1 MYVYSKYFWRYFWQL
16 LEKFWRWICENG
28 KGKWKYFQKFS
39 DGGLNSEDADIPLR
53 KSYLPYKAIQNIIYN
68 TIKSKKFIYGF

>member
-1 MYVYSKYFWRYFWQL
+1 MKSM
-16 LEKFWRWICENG
+16 EKFEGEFVRMVREVKIFSEI
-28 KGKWKYFQKFS
+28 S
-39 DGGLNSEDADIPLR
+39 DGGLKSEDADIPLR

>member
-1 MYVYSKYFWRYFWQL
+1 MVREVKIFS
-16 LEKFWRWICENG
+16 EI
-28 KGKWKYFQKFS
+28 S
-39 DGGLNSEDADIPLR
+39 DGGLKSEDADIPLR

>member
-1 MYVYSKYFWRYFWQL
+1 M
-16 LEKFWRWICENG
+16 EKFEGEFVRMVREVKIFSEI
-28 KGKWKYFQKFS
+28 S
-39 DGGLNSEDADIPLR
+39 DGGLKSEDADIPLR